1 MRGLRTSTPTRR
13 RRAAGVP
20 IALAGAL
27 ALTGCGDSAGPEEGT
42 TAEDVADAE
51 PDEDPVLL
59 GRDVTISA
67 AADEV
72 IGEGAVVLD
81 AGDAT
86 DELLVLAAD
95 GTFEALESAEEIVD
109 EERVLQVHGTVRR
122 LDVAGLEE
130 ELGLDW
136 DDDELEDWEGEAV
149 LVADR
154 LDTLAGESLT
164 FAGDVTELLGTTAF
178 RVAGSGW
185 DVVVL
190 DAEQAEV
197 EVGDYVQ
204 VSGTV
209 RQFELSAVEAEY
221 GAELEEVV
229 YEPFVG
235 ELVFVADTVTVTE
248 PAGPTAN
255 A

>member
-1 MRGLRTSTPTRR
+1 MRAHRTSTQTRR
-13 RRAAGVP
+13 RRAVGIPV
-20 IALAGAL
+20 ALAGAL
-27 ALTGCGDSAGPEEGT
+27 ALTGCADSAGPEEGT

-51 PDEDPVLL
+51 PDEEPVLL

-67 AADEV
+67 AAEEV
-72 IGEGAVVLD
+72 VGEGAVVLD

-95 GTFEALESAEEIVD
+95 GTFEALESVEDVVD
-109 EERVLQVHGTVRR
+109 EETVLQVRGTVRR
-122 LDVAGLEE
+122 LDVAALEE

-136 DDDELEDWEGEAV
+136 DDDEIEDWEGEAV

-164 FAGDVTELLGTTAF
+164 FAGDVTALLGTTAF

-209 RQFELSAVEAEY
+209 RNFELSAVEAEY
-221 GAELEEVV
+221 GAELEEAV
-229 YEPFVG
+229 YEPYVG

-248 PAGPTAN
+248 PAGPTGA
-255 A
+255 

>member
-1 MRGLRTSTPTRR
+1 MRRHRTSTQIRR
-13 RRAAGVP
+13 GAGLP

-27 ALTGCGDSAGPEEGT
+27 TLTGCADSAGPEEGT

-51 PDEDPVLL
+51 PDAGGGVLL

-95 GTFEALESAEEIVD
+95 GTFEALESAEDVVD
-109 EERVLQVHGTVRR
+109 EERVLQVQGTVRR
-122 LDVAGLEE
+122 LDVAALEE

-136 DDDELEDWEGEAV
+136 DDEEIADWEGEAV

-190 DAEQAEV
+190 DAEQAQV

-209 RQFELSAVEAEY
+209 RRFELSAVEAEY
-221 GAELEEVV
+221 GAELEEAV
-229 YEPFVG
+229 YEPYVG
-235 ELVFVADTVTVTE
+235 DLVLVADTVTVTE
-248 PAGPTAN
+248 PAGPPAG